1 MSSNNNH
8 SLGKVPWFHV
18 IISTGL
24 GSGFFPGAPGT
35 FAGFIALIKESLI
48 LDPIHSVFG
57 RYPQY
62 T

>member
-24 GSGFFPGAPGT
+24 GSGFFPGASGT
-35 FAGFIALIKESLI
+35 FAGFIALMI
-48 LDPIHSVFG
+48 
-57 RYPQY
+57 
-62 T
+62 